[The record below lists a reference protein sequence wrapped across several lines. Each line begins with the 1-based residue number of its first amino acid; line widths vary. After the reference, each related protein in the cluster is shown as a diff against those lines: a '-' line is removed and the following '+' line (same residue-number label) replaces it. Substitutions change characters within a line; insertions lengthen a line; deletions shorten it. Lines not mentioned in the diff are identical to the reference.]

1 MAQSKTPNAQKS
13 TKSSGKRSGG
23 PTKPQAKTR
32 SAPAA
37 KRAPTATKRSS
48 GNGSAP
54 KSRRP
59 SSSRSGRSSR
69 SGSSSRS
76 RSSSRGGSN
85 GGPVASA
92 RDSVVDGAQSAGRAV
107 GSAASDAGRAVGG
120 AANAAKVPAV
130 AGGAALA
137 GLVGGMAIARG
148 GRRRVLGVP
157 IPGTRRPLVKIN
169 GRGSSTKRLMKTG
182 RQVAELAL
190 EVRQARQQLATE
202 RRRSPIEVVLDGL
215 TARRGRDMIK

>member
-1 MAQSKTPNAQKS
+1 MAQSKSQNTQKS
-13 TKSSGKRSGG
+13 AKSSGKRSAG
-23 PTKPQAKTR
+23 TSKPRAAAR

-54 KSRRP
+54 KSRRTSTP
-59 SSSRSGRSSR
+59 RA
-69 SGSSSRS
+69 

-92 RDSVVDGAQSAGRAV
+92 RDSVVDGAQTARRAV
-107 GSAASDAGRAVGG
+107 GSAASDAGQAVGS

-157 IPGTRRPLVKIN
+157 VPGTRRPLVKIN
-169 GRGSSTKRLMKTG
+169 GRGSGTKHLMKTG
-182 RQVAELAL
+182 RQMAELAI

-202 RRRSPIEVVLDGL
+202 RKRSPIEVVLDGL
-215 TARRGRDMIK
+215 TARRGRDMSK

>member
-13 TKSSGKRSGG
+13 SKSTGKRSGG
-23 PTKPQAKTR
+23 GTKPRAGTKTA
-32 SAPAA
+32 SAA
-37 KRAPTATKRSS
+37 KRTPTATKRSS
-48 GNGSAP
+48 GNGSSP

-59 SSSRSGRSSR
+59 
-69 SGSSSRS
+69 SSSRS

-92 RDSVVDGAQSAGRAV
+92 RDSVVDGAQTAGRAV
-107 GSAASDAGRAVGG
+107 GGAASDAGRVVGS

-137 GLVGGMAIARG
+137 GLVGGMALARG

-157 IPGTRRPLVKIN
+157 VPGTRRPLVKIN
-169 GRGSSTKRLMKTG
+169 GRGSGTKQLMKTG
-182 RQVAELAL
+182 RQMAELAV
-190 EVRQARQQLATE
+190 EVRQARQQLATDSK
-202 RRRSPIEVVLDGL
+202 RSPIEVVLDGL
-215 TARRGRDMIK
+215 TARRGRDAAK

>member
-1 MAQSKTPNAQKS
+1 MAQNKTQNTQKS
-13 TKSSGKRSGG
+13 SKSSAKRSGG
-23 PTKPQAKTR
+23 GAKPRAATR

-37 KRAPTATKRSS
+37 KRTPTATKRSG

-54 KSRRP
+54 KSRRSSS
-59 SSSRSGRSSR
+59 SSSRRG
-69 SGSSSRS
+69 
-76 RSSSRGGSN
+76 SRGSAN

-92 RDSVVDGAQSAGRAV
+92 RDSVFDGAQSAGRTV
-107 GSAASDAGRAVGG
+107 GS

-157 IPGTRRPLVKIN
+157 VPGTRRPLVKIN
-169 GRGSSTKRLMKTG
+169 GRGSGTKQLMKTG
-182 RQVAELAL
+182 RQVAELAV

-202 RRRSPIEVVLDGL
+202 RRRSPIEVVLEGL
-215 TARRGRDMIK
+215 TARRGRDAAK

>member
-1 MAQSKTPNAQKS
+1 MAQNKTQNTQKS
-13 TKSSGKRSGG
+13 SKSSAKRSGG
-23 PTKPQAKTR
+23 GAKPRAATR
-32 SAPAA
+32 SATAA
-37 KRAPTATKRSS
+37 KRTPTATKRSG

-54 KSRRP
+54 KSRRSSS
-59 SSSRSGRSSR
+59 SSSRRSSR
-69 SGSSSRS
+69 GSA
-76 RSSSRGGSN
+76 N

-92 RDSVVDGAQSAGRAV
+92 RDTVVDGAQSAGRTV
-107 GSAASDAGRAVGG
+107 GSAASDAGRAVGS

-157 IPGTRRPLVKIN
+157 VPGTRRPLVKIN
-169 GRGSSTKRLMKTG
+169 GRGSGTKQLMKTG
-182 RQVAELAL
+182 RQMAELAV

-202 RRRSPIEVVLDGL
+202 RRRSPIEVVLEGL
-215 TARRGRDMIK
+215 TARRGRDAAK

>member
-1 MAQSKTPNAQKS
+1 MAQSKTPNTQKS
-13 TKSSGKRSGG
+13 SKPSGKRSGG
-23 PTKPQAKTR
+23 GSKPQARAK

-37 KRAPTATKRSS
+37 KRTPTATKRSS

-54 KSRRP
+54 KSQGSAPKSRR
-59 SSSRSGRSSR
+59 SRSSR
-69 SGSSSRS
+69 SG
-76 RSSSRGGSN
+76 SSSRGGSN

-92 RDSVVDGAQSAGRAV
+92 RDTVVDGAQTAGRAV
-107 GSAASDAGRAVGG
+107 GS

-148 GRRRVLGVP
+148 GRRRVRGVP
-157 IPGTRRPLVKIN
+157 VPGTRRPLVKIN
-169 GRGSSTKRLMKTG
+169 GRGSGTKQLMKTG
-182 RQVAELAL
+182 RQMAELAVEL
-190 EVRQARQQLATE
+190 RQARQQIATD

-215 TARRGRDMIK
+215 TARRGRDMAK